1 MIYKIKSQKQL
12 INLIKH
18 CAMLR
23 IFTNGKDVYAWNSEF
38 TDHQHARK
46 MLGGLDESYNSY
58 TIENN
63 GRLLHCVVIN
73 YQLFAQGKNGSA
85 AFFGRS
91 IGQNLWEKR
100 VYNCL

>member
-23 IFTNGKDVYAWNSEF
+23 IFTNGKGVYAWNSEF

-63 GRLLHCVVIN
+63 GRLVTLHRN
-73 YQLFAQGKNGSA
+73 QLSGIKKFYSDMV
-85 AFFGRS
+85 S
-91 IGQNLWEKR
+91 
-100 VYNCL
+100 

>member
-23 IFTNGKDVYAWNSEF
+23 IFTNGKYVYAWNSEF

-63 GRLLHCVVIN
+63 GRLVTLHRN
-73 YQLFAQGKNGSA
+73 QLDKP
-85 AFFGRS
+85 
-91 IGQNLWEKR
+91 
-100 VYNCL
+100 